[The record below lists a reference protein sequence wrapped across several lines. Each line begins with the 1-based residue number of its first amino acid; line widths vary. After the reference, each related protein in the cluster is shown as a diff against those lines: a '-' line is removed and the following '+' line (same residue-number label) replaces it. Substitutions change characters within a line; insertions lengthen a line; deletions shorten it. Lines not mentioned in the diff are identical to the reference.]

1 MRPGGSCHRSGSTTP
16 AGGGSAALLG
26 AVPQIGATPRENRFR
41 FTNSMT
47 GREKENR

>member
-26 AVPQIGATPRENRFR
+26 AVPQIGATPRQDRPRLTSFEIER
-41 FTNSMT
+41 
-47 GREKENR
+47 G